1 LAFTAYLF
9 NKYPGLE
16 LMEDNAAQQKALQE
30 AERLLKEKYEQEEAE
45 RKRR

>member
-1 LAFTAYLF
+1 
-9 NKYPGLE
+9 
-16 LMEDNAAQQKALQE
+16 MEDNAAQQKALQE